1 MKSEEKKTRYVVTD
15 KRGNE
20 IYHSD
25 SFLGFTI
32 STIAVTM
39 GSLLILIIIAAIVCG
54 LASLFE

>member
-25 SFLGFTI
+25 SFLGFVGRTI
-32 STIAVTM
+32 IVTM
-39 GSLLILIIIAAIVCG
+39 GACFIILIIGAIVSG
-54 LASLFE
+54 IASLFE